1 MAKSK
6 FFRVAVEGPTVDGR
20 VIERQ
25 MLVEAADG
33 YEPDT
38 YTARIN
44 CEHIAGYSPDR
55 PFNCYGTVRSLR
67 TEEIELTVNGAKKK
81 LLSLV
86 AEIEA
91 NDQLVELNK
100 AGQKLFT
107 SCELHPN
114 FAGEGKAYL
123 VGLAITDTP
132 ASLGTEPLKFAV
144 RSRGNLFSSA
154 CETVVELDA
163 ALDGPA
169 LAEATKSGF
178 LAAFTALFKADK
190 GADGLPQPVEPAP
203 ASIPA
208 PANDNTLDIARFASL
223 MGEQVALALK
233 PGNAAITA
241 LGARLDAIETKLA
254 TEESPQTFRRSPAT
268 GGNHAIVTDC

>member
-20 VIERQ
+20 TIERA
-25 MLVEAADG
+25 MLEQCAAS
-33 YEPDT
+33 YAPAT

-55 PFNCYGTVRSLR
+55 PFNAYGTVLSLR
-67 TEEIELTVNGAKKK
+67 TEEVELTVNGAKKT

-91 NDQLVELNK
+91 NDQLIALNK

-107 SCELHPN
+107 SCEIHPS

-144 RSRGNLFSSA
+144 QSRPNVFSSA
-154 CETVVELDA
+154 HETSIEIDA
-163 ALDGPA
+163 SLDGA
-169 LAEATKSGF
+169 TIAEATKSGF
-178 LAAFTALFKADK
+178 IAAFSTLFRSEKPK
-190 GADGLPQPVEPAP
+190 EPATLP
-203 ASIPA
+203 TPPA
-208 PANDNTLDIARFASL
+208 PANDNTFDVERFAAV
-223 MGEQVALALK
+223 MGEQVAAAVKPSNDAVAALA
-233 PGNAAITA
+233 TRFDA
-241 LGARLDAIETKLA
+241 LEAKLA
-254 TEESPQTFRRSPAT
+254 TEEKPQTFKRAPAAGGT
-268 GGNHAIVTDC
+268 GTALTDC

>member
-1 MAKSK
+1 MKQC
-6 FFRVAVEGPTVDGR
+6 
-20 VIERQ
+20 I
-25 MLVEAADG
+25 LVS
-33 YEPDT
+33 
-38 YTARIN
+38 AR
-44 CEHIAGYSPDR
+44 
-55 PFNCYGTVRSLR
+55 LR
-67 TEEIELTVNGAKKK
+67 
-81 LLSLV
+81 
-86 AEIEA
+86 
-91 NDQLVELNK
+91 
-100 AGQKLFT
+100 
-107 SCELHPN
+107 
-114 FAGEGKAYL
+114 
-123 VGLAITDTP
+123 
-132 ASLGTEPLKFAV
+132 
-144 RSRGNLFSSA
+144 RWNLFSSA

-190 GADGLPQPVEPAP
+190 GGDGAVPPVEPAP

-223 MGEQVALALK
+223 MGEQVAQAMK

>member
-25 MLVEAADG
+25 MLVEAADS

-107 SCELHPN
+107 SCELHPD
-114 FAGEGKAYL
+114 FAGGGRPTSWGWRSPTRLPRWAPSRSSSRSDRGEPVL
-123 VGLAITDTP
+123 VGLRDRAGP
-132 ASLGTEPLKFAV
+132 RRCARWPGAGRGHEVGLSGRLHRAV
-144 RSRGNLFSSA
+144 QGRQGQ
-154 CETVVELDA
+154 
-163 ALDGPA
+163 G
-169 LAEATKSGF
+169 
-178 LAAFTALFKADK
+178 
-190 GADGLPQPVEPAP
+190 
-203 ASIPA
+203 
-208 PANDNTLDIARFASL
+208 
-223 MGEQVALALK
+223 
-233 PGNAAITA
+233 
-241 LGARLDAIETKLA
+241 
-254 TEESPQTFRRSPAT
+254 
-268 GGNHAIVTDC
+268 